1 MAKKKKEEEED
12 AWLWM
17 SRPFSPG
24 SVSVPSARTTA
35 NQVLEWDTI
44 KGGTRKGSISS
55 LGPGLSA
62 GEQATFWFQQQSLQ
76 GGAFP
81 AYLYYGRAGLLD
93 PKAPV
98 EAYGYGGFLGFS
110 GWKRG
115 IVGGVVGG
123 IIGFSVGGMAL
134 TVIDPQDKWEG
145 GYDETAD
152 YQQFERDYGE
162 MRAPWKTQYIP
173 TH

>member
-24 SVSVPSARTTA
+24 AVPVPSARTTA
-35 NQVLEWDTI
+35 GQVLEWSDI
-44 KGGTRKGSISS
+44 KEGSRDGSISS
-55 LGPGLSA
+55 LGPGLTL
-62 GEQATFWFQQQSLQ
+62 GEQATFWFQQQSLS
-76 GGAFP
+76 GGVFP
-81 AYLYYGRAGLLD
+81 AYLYYGRAGLAD

-98 EAYGYGGFLGFS
+98 EAYGYGGFLGLS
-110 GWKRG
+110 GWRRAA
-115 IVGGVVGG
+115 GGALMGG
-123 IIGFSVGGMAL
+123 IIGFAVGGAIGVL
-134 TVIDPQDKWEG
+134 IDPMHQWEG